1 MSHFPIVTNQFPHF
15 IMKECN
21 KEFRPLAGTISKIM
35 PTYHPTSTE
44 HTRDNTSKKDCFD
57 KTFELFRSGNNSEF

>member
-1 MSHFPIVTNQFPHF
+1 MVNESFPIVT
-15 IMKECN
+15 KESN

-44 HTRDNTSKKDCFD
+44 HTRGNTSKKDCFD